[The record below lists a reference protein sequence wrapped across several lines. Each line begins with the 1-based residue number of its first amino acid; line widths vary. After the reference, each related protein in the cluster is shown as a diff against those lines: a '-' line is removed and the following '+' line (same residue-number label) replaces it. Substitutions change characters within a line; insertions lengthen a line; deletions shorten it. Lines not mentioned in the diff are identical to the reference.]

1 MDRAKLKAIL
11 MAKVKMSGGNKAQGK
26 TQVKQERKR
35 MCIYRVSQQ
44 AMAVIPKPV
53 KKPAMKSGTSALE
66 IAKSTWIK
74 ALQKKRKIKLSSVE
88 ATLPKPPAGTS
99 TARKLQDP
107 DHVDFVKAMVNVPSA
122 KEMGLGVKGEK
133 LYDKMLMATTR
144 GLNAST
150 GAQYHRYIIEN
161 KLRALEHG
169 IRKKYLEKTK
179 LQVLVN

>member
-1 MDRAKLKAIL
+1 
-11 MAKVKMSGGNKAQGK
+11 
-26 TQVKQERKR
+26 

-44 AMAVIPKPV
+44 ARAVIPKPV
-53 KKPAMKSGTSALE
+53 KKPAMKIVRSALE
-66 IAKSTWIK
+66 TARSTWIK

-88 ATLPKPPAGTS
+88 ATRPEPPAGTS
-99 TARKLQDP
+99 TARRFQDP
-107 DHVDFVKAMVNVPSA
+107 DHVDIVKAMVNVPSA

-144 GLNAST
+144 GLNGST
-150 GAQYHRYIIEN
+150 GAQYRRYIIEN